1 MYMTPQVNLLVEAA
15 KCGNTSEVQR
25 LVQDADL
32 NDTFEP
38 LIQAAQ
44 GGHLECVKLLVD
56 RSKYLNNDALCFA
69 AKNGHAQ
76 CVEYLIPMSV
86 PYDMQNRAL
95 REACYHGHVECV
107 QLLIPVSD
115 FSEHNDPAGALG
127 AAVVGG
133 HHDCMEAVYDFC
145 DAEKELYNMKKQYTQ
160 EMWGMLDQYHQY
172 RLSQQQKDV
181 LMENISISGAQRS
194 KKM

>member
-1 MYMTPQVNLLVEAA
+1 MTNTTDLLLEAA
-15 KCGNTSEVQR
+15 KSGHTSEVQR
-25 LVQDADL
+25 LVQKANP

-38 LIQAAQ
+38 LIHAAK

-56 RSKYLNNDALCFA
+56 RSKYLNNDALCVA

-76 CVEYLIPMSV
+76 CVEYLIPISL
-86 PYDMQNRAL
+86 PHDMQNKAL
-95 REACYHGHVECV
+95 REACYHGHVECA

-115 FSEHNDPAGALG
+115 FSENNDPCGALA

-133 HHDCMEAVYDFC
+133 HHDCMEAVYDLC
-145 DAEKELYNMKKQYTQ
+145 DAERELNNMKKQYT
-160 EMWGMLDQYHQY
+160 EELWGMLEQYHHY
-172 RLSQQQKDV
+172 RKSHKQKSV
-181 LMENISISGAQRS
+181 LMNHIAGSSAQRT

>member
-1 MYMTPQVNLLVEAA
+1 MTNTRQLLLEAA
-15 KCGNTSEVQR
+15 KFGNTPEVQR
-25 LVQDADL
+25 LVQNADI

-56 RSKYLNNDALCFA
+56 TSKYLNNDALCAA

-76 CVEYLIPMSV
+76 CVEHLIPISL
-86 PYDMQNRAL
+86 PHDMQNRAL

-115 FSEHNDPAGALG
+115 FGEHNDPAGALG

-133 HHDCMEAVYDFC
+133 HHDCMEAVYDLC
-145 DAEKELYNMKKQYTQ
+145 NAEQELNNMKKQYT
-160 EMWGMLDQYHQY
+160 EELWGMLDQYHQR
-172 RLSQQQKDV
+172 RLSDQQKSV
-181 LMENISISGAQRS
+181 LMDHVAASTVQRI

>member
-1 MYMTPQVNLLVEAA
+1 MTNTTNLLLEAA
-15 KCGNTSEVQR
+15 TCGNILEVRRLLQNTSS
-25 LVQDADL
+25 

-38 LIQAAQ
+38 LIQAAKA
-44 GGHLECVKLLVD
+44 GHLECVKLLVD
-56 RSKYLNNDALCFA
+56 RSKYLNNDALCVA

-76 CVEYLIPMSV
+76 CVEYLIPISL
-86 PYDMQNRAL
+86 PHDMQNKAL

-107 QLLIPVSD
+107 QLLIPVSN

-145 DAEKELYNMKKQYTQ
+145 DVERELNNMKNRYTE
-160 EMWGMLDQYHQY
+160 EMWGMLEQYHHHRQ
-172 RLSQQQKDV
+172 SQRQKNV
-181 LMENISISGAQRS
+181 LINHIAGSTVQCT